1 MLSFSACIVASAHN
15 GALRDRLC
23 RRVSSIV
30 SQHDWRASW
39 VCVRGLRLLHAPKLM
54 RLALAGLAFLALCT
68 AQAQPSS
75 YVIVHLPKGVSIELP
90 RNWVVI
96 SNNQRTTLDAAV
108 VARQG
113 NAGMADFRSDLA
125 FAANYYD
132 DSRRTAGIVNVRYYP
147 EQTVTQADARN
158 LSAAEVREL
167 DALLQQDIQKGV
179 ALSGNRL
186 LAWQGTSKN
195 SLNGLIVFISS
206 YRRSSPNGIFQ
217 VRLVRVLD
225 AGRSF
230 TLTISYREDQA
241 YFLQPIS
248 DYVIR
253 SLRKR

>member
-1 MLSFSACIVASAHN
+1 MACTEGFSLLRVP
-15 GALRDRLC
+15 AL
-23 RRVSSIV
+23 I
-30 SQHDWRASW
+30 
-39 VCVRGLRLLHAPKLM
+39 
-54 RLALAGLAFLALCT
+54 RLAVGCLGYLVLCA
-68 AQAQPSS
+68 AQAQPHS
-75 YVIVHLPKGVSIELP
+75 YVIVHLPRNVSIELP
-90 RNWVVI
+90 RNWIVI
-96 SNNQRTTLDAAV
+96 SNNQRITLDASV

-113 NAGMADFRSDLA
+113 SAGIADFRSELA

-132 DSRRTAGIVNVRYYP
+132 DSGRTAGIVSVRYYP

-158 LSAAEVREL
+158 ASAAEVREL
-167 DALLQQDIQKGV
+167 DALLQQELQKGV

-195 SLNGLIVFISS
+195 SINGLIVFLST
-206 YRRSSPNGIFQ
+206 YRRSSPNGTFQ

-253 SLRKR
+253 SLKR

>member
-1 MLSFSACIVASAHN
+1 MNRCGRLSHMYMQ
-15 GALRDRLC
+15 GL
-23 RRVSSIV
+23 
-30 SQHDWRASW
+30 
-39 VCVRGLRLLHAPKLM
+39 LRLAV
-54 RLALAGLAFLALCT
+54 GCIGSIILCA
-68 AQAQPSS
+68 AQAQPQS
-75 YVIVHLPKGVSIELP
+75 YVRVHLPRNVSIELP

-113 NAGMADFRSDLA
+113 NAGIADFRSELA

-132 DSRRTAGIVNVRYYP
+132 DSGKTAGIVNVRYYP

-158 LSAAEVREL
+158 ASAAEVREL
-167 DALLQQDIQKGV
+167 DALLQQELQKGI

-195 SLNGLIVFISS
+195 SINGLIVFLST
-206 YRRSSPNGIFQ
+206 YRRSSPNGTFQ

-230 TLTISYREDQA
+230 TLTVSYREDHA

-253 SLRKR
+253 SLKR